1 MSHTLLLVF
10 MQHYIVGNIASRQ
23 MRVVM
28 VCHRWLDI
36 HSALLIPFA
45 LCTKSHSCW
54 EDENY
59 GRNSKQTRLQTPEG
73 QLSPN
78 SQLKKQ
84 HDGLDLHVTSQSAE
98 QLRAS
103 SFKKT
108 HVKWKV
114 HYQAWWWGRWFE
126 AGVMLQRD
134 VCDMRGRAA
143 QHLAGTRDSRFI
155 TQSTTSDTGNIMWLK
170 I

>member
-1 MSHTLLLVF
+1 
-10 MQHYIVGNIASRQ
+10 

-36 HSALLIPFA
+36 HFALLIPFA

-59 GRNSKQTRLQTPEG
+59 GRNSKRTRLQTPEG

-103 SFKKT
+103 SFKKNAPQM
-108 HVKWKV
+108 KGSLSGLMMRSMIWS
-114 HYQAWWWGRWFE
+114 R
-126 AGVMLQRD
+126 RD
-134 VCDMRGRAA
+134 VAERRLW
-143 QHLAGTRDSRFI
+143 HAG
-155 TQSTTSDTGNIMWLK
+155 QGSTTPGGYTRFTLYHPEHNLRHWEHNVTQNIRAKNLDV
-170 I
+170 